1 MSRWEP
7 DGRRRLEEAALA
19 LYAERGFE
27 STTAAEIA
35 NRAGLTARTFFRHFG
50 DKREVLFGNERA
62 LQDLLVATVTNAPE
76 ELAPIDAIA
85 AGLHAGGEQLQPR
98 RQILRQRAAI
108 IATNAELQERELI
121 KLASLSAALAD
132 ALQHRGVPD
141 ADATLAAEVSIA
153 VFRVAFERWIDD
165 ANQREFSDLVSEA
178 LDQLATFAAARM
190 TVPLARPAERD
201 RPSATGRQG

>member
-7 DGRRRLEEAALA
+7 DGRRRLEEAALS
-19 LYAERGFE
+19 LYAEQGFE
-27 STTAAEIA
+27 HTTAAEIA
-35 NRAGLTARTFFRHFG
+35 DRAGLTARTFFRHFG

-62 LQDLLVATVTNAPE
+62 LEDLLVTTITSAPD

-85 AGLHAGGEQLQPR
+85 AGLRAAGEQLQPR

-121 KLASLSAALAD
+121 KLASLSAVLAD
-132 ALQHRGVPD
+132 TLQQRGVPG

-165 ANQREFSDLVSEA
+165 ANQRDFSDLVSEA
-178 LDQLATFAAARM
+178 LDQLTAFAAAR
-190 TVPLARPAERD
+190 TPVA
-201 RPSATGRQG
+201 